1 MTRRTAVRQS
11 DLTRAAK
18 VANATGAV
26 IVIEATDGTVYRI
39 ARADLSI
46 KDDDGFATWAA
57 KRAPSANTRPL

>member
-26 IVIEATDGTVYRI
+26 IVIEAADGTVYRI
-39 ARADLSI
+39 AREGLPI
-46 KDDDGFATWAA
+46 KDDDGFAKWQE
-57 KRAPSANTRPL
+57 KRAPGANTRPL